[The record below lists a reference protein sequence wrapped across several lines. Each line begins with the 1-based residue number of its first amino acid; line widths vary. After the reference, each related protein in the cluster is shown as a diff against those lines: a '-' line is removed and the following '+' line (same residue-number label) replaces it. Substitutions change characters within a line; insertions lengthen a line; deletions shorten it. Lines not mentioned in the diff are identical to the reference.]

1 MSKSQI
7 ITARIDP
14 EVMELVDRVAK
25 AQGRSRSWL
34 AARAIEKMVR
44 AEVAMMDFIQEGEDD
59 IAAGRFLT
67 QEQMEEWVANLRS
80 EAKAKIAE
88 QDAKA
93 QQEQD
98 KAA

>member
-14 EVMELVDRVAK
+14 EVMALVDRIAA

-34 AARAIEKMVR
+34 AARAIEKMAR
-44 AEVAMMDFIQEGEDD
+44 AETAFMDFVKVGEDD
-59 IAAGRFLT
+59 IAAGRYLT
-67 QEQMEEWVANLRS
+67 QEQMEEWVAGMRS
-80 EAKAKIAE
+80 EASAKIA
-88 QDAKA
+88 ARKH
-93 QQEQD
+93 EQD